1 MEHSVEDGW
10 FRIDVN
16 LPASASDAVS
26 ELLFRLGSRGLEV
39 QSGAAG
45 GKSGLKAYFP
55 AEKHSVRV
63 VSGLWSGLVSTFGDL
78 RSVRVEVAEV
88 PPEDWAS
95 SWKSRFRPVYPV
107 PVVAVCPPW
116 ERVDDPEGGFTLVI
130 EPKTA
135 FGTGHHET
143 TRLAL
148 KMMHAVVKPG
158 DTVLDVGTGSGI
170 LSLAAAGLGA
180 ARVTGID
187 VDPTA
192 VQNAR
197 ANMSLNEIAGDVA
210 FRVGTVEGVTGDFD
224 VVVANIDSRT
234 LRPLLPSLASRV
246 AACGNLI
253 LGGVQVRERATFL
266 KALRTAGLRV
276 VEVLDENEWL
286 GIRAA

>member
-1 MEHSVEDGW
+1 MERRAEDGW

-16 LPASASDAVS
+16 LPAYASEAVL
-26 ELLFRLGSRGLEV
+26 ELLFRLGSSGLEV

-45 GKSGLKAYFP
+45 GKTGLKAYFP
-55 AEKHSVRV
+55 PERHSARV
-63 VSGLWSGLVSTFGDL
+63 VSGLWSGLASTFGDL

-107 PVVAVCPPW
+107 PTVAVCPPW

-180 ARVTGID
+180 AKVTGID
-187 VDPTA
+187 IDPTA

-197 ANMSLNEIAGDVA
+197 ANMCLNEIAGDVA
-210 FRVGTVEGVTGDFD
+210 FRVGTVEGVMGDFD

-234 LRPLLPSLASRV
+234 LRRLLPSLASRV
-246 AACGNLI
+246 APRGNLI

-276 VEVLDENEWL
+276 VEVLDETGWL